1 MKKILLLST
10 GGTIASVK
18 SNHGLVPKLSAKTI
32 LEFIPQLSQLCE
44 IEYEEILNLDSS
56 NIQPEHWNLLAEKIY
71 TSVFNYDGF
80 VITHG
85 TDTMAYTA
93 SMLSFMLLGISKPVI
108 LTGSQLPIVFPNTDA
123 KDNLYHAFLTAISEL
138 KGIYVVFNQK
148 IIQGVRAKKLHT
160 EHKNAFESVNAPLAG
175 YIENNKVILSYTSKQ
190 IPDSFSL
197 YHNIDNSVFLLK
209 LIPGINSEIIPQLVK
224 MGYKAIILESF
235 GAGGI
240 PHHTK
245 DFLYEIEKAI
255 NLGIIIIC
263 ATQCIFGSVSIHRYE
278 VGVKAAEIGVFSA
291 KDMTIE
297 ALYTKLMWVL
307 GQTNQKQI
315 IKEMMEHDYCG
326 EITTS

>member
-18 SNHGLVPKLSAKTI
+18 SDHGLVPKLSAKAI
-32 LEFIPQLSQLCE
+32 LEFIPQLSKLCE
-44 IEYEEILNLDSS
+44 VEYEEILNLDSS
-56 NIQPEHWNLLAEKIY
+56 NIQPKHWKLIANKIY
-71 TSVFNYDGF
+71 TSVSNYDGF

-93 SMLSFMLLGISKPVI
+93 SMLSFMLLGISKPII

-123 KDNLYHAFLTAISEL
+123 KENLYHAFLTAITEL
-138 KGIYVVFNQK
+138 TGIYIVFNKK

-160 EHKNAFESVNAPLAG
+160 EHINAFESVNASLVG
-175 YIENNKVILSYTSKQ
+175 HIENDKIILSYIPKQ
-190 IPDSFSL
+190 FTDSFHL
-197 YHNIDNSVFLLK
+197 YNNIDNSIFLLK
-209 LIPGINSEIIPQLVK
+209 LVPGINSEIIPQLVK

-240 PHHTK
+240 PHRTK
-245 DFLYEIEKAI
+245 NFLYEIEKAI
-255 NLGIIIIC
+255 DLGITVIC
-263 ATQCIFGSVSIHRYE
+263 TTQCIFGSVSNRYE
-278 VGVKAAEIGVFSA
+278 VGIKAAQIGVLSA

-315 IKEMMEHDYCG
+315 IKEMMEYNYCG
-326 EITTS
+326 EITNS

>member
-10 GGTIASVK
+10 GGTIASTK
-18 SNHGLVPKLSAKTI
+18 SDHGLVPKLSAKTI

-56 NIQPEHWNLLAEKIY
+56 NIQPKHWKLLAEKIY
-71 TSVFNYDGF
+71 VSVLNYDGF

-93 SMLSFMLLGISKPVI
+93 SMLSFMLLGIPKPVI
-108 LTGSQLPIVFPNTDA
+108 LTGSQLPIIFPNTDA
-123 KDNLYHAFLTAISEL
+123 KNNLYYAFLTAMSEL
-138 KGIYVVFNQK
+138 TGIYVVFNQK

-160 EHKNAFESVNAPLAG
+160 EHINAFKSVNAPFVG
-175 YIENNKVILSYTSKQ
+175 YIENNKIILSHTPKQ
-190 IPDSFSL
+190 FTNSFHL
-197 YHNIDNSVFLLK
+197 YSNIDNSVFLLK
-209 LIPGINSEIIPQLVK
+209 LVPGMNSEIISQLIK

-245 DFLYEIEKAI
+245 NFLCEIEKAI
-255 NLGIIIIC
+255 DLGITVIC
-263 ATQCIFGSVSIHRYE
+263 TTQCIFGSVSIYRYE
-278 VGVKAAEIGVFSA
+278 VGVKAAEIGVLSA

-315 IKEMMEHDYCG
+315 IKEMMEYNYCG
-326 EITTS
+326 EITNL